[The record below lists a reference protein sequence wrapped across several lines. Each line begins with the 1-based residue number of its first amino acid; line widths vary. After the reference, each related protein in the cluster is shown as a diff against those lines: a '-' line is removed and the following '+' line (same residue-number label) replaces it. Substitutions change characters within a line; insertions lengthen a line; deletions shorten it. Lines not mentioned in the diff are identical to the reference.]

1 MTVCIDPPPINPV
14 RSERLVPAD
23 LAPLAIDVRQVPDD
37 LRLPWINLSAHGL
50 ALAWPH
56 PEPPD
61 VGSVIGPLSVRFA
74 GEEVWTGTAEV
85 RWVRAV
91 EDRYECGCALVD
103 GAIPIS
109 LAHDLAR
116 VGRWAETDPPSGR
129 PRLGRAGAERF
140 MAIVGELRVY
150 LDHART
156 WCEGL
161 QAAFPDA
168 ALDPEGNPVG
178 RALRARVERD
188 FVPGFVARSDAAN
201 AAWLELRPEWRM
213 ELLPYSRGLLQ
224 ATFDQSPLMRRAL
237 TKPLGYPGDFE
248 VMRYLYEREFE
259 GETLFARAL
268 TLAIARTGS
277 CEAVRARKDLLRE
290 VIASAFA
297 RAWDAGRTASVLCL
311 ASGPAQEVVDLFAS
325 HPGPLGPVRM
335 GFVDMEKQ
343 ALACADARLRDAL
356 ARHPSAEVTLHF
368 LHDRIRRRM
377 SPAWAANLAPF
388 DLIYSAGLY
397 DYLPRPVAVELTRSL
412 TAHLAADGEL
422 WVGNMVPG
430 TPSRW
435 LMDLH
440 LDWHL
445 QHRTFA
451 ELLDLGQAGAPQA
464 ESWVVP
470 DRTQY
475 NPFLVVRRRPDDRTP
490 R

>member
-1 MTVCIDPPPINPV
+1 MTLSVDSPPILPA
-14 RSERLVPAD
+14 RAERLLPAD
-23 LAPLAIDVRQVPDD
+23 LAPLAVDVRLAQDD
-37 LRLPWINLSAHGL
+37 LRVPWLNLSARGL

-56 PEPPD
+56 AEPPD
-61 VGSVIGPLSVRFA
+61 VGDVVGPLSVRFA

-85 RWVRAV
+85 RWVRV
-91 EDRYECGCALVD
+91 VDDRYQCGCALVA
-103 GAIPIS
+103 GAIPVS
-109 LAHDLAR
+109 LAHALAR
-116 VGRWAETDPPSGR
+116 VGRWADTDPPSAR
-129 PRLGRAGAERF
+129 PRLGRDGAERF
-140 MAIVGELRVY
+140 MAMVGELRVY
-150 LDHART
+150 LDQAQV

-161 QAAFPDA
+161 EAAFPDA
-168 ALDPEGNPVG
+168 ALDPVGNPVG

-188 FVPGFVARSDAAN
+188 FVPGFVSRSDAAN

-224 ATFDQSPLMRRAL
+224 ELLDHSPLMRRAL
-237 TKPLGYPGDFE
+237 AKPLGYPGDFE

-268 TLAIARTGS
+268 TLAVARTGS

-290 VIASAFA
+290 VIERALA
-297 RAWDAGRTASVLCL
+297 RAWDAGRPASVLCL
-311 ASGPAQEVVDLFAS
+311 ASGPAQEVVELFES
-325 HPGPLGPVRM
+325 HPGPLGPVRI
-335 GFVDMEKQ
+335 GFVEMEKQ
-343 ALACADARLRDAL
+343 ALAWSGARLRDAL
-356 ARHPSAEVTLHF
+356 ARHPSADVTLHF
-368 LHDRIRRRM
+368 FHDRIRRRM
-377 SPAWAANLAPF
+377 SPAWVANLGPF

-412 TAHLAADGEL
+412 TTHLAPDGEL
-422 WVGNMVPG
+422 WVGNMVPS

-451 ELLDLGQAGAPQA
+451 ELLDLGHAGAPQA

-475 NPFLVVRRRPDDRTP
+475 NPFLVVRRRPDDRAA